1 MLLIFEH
8 IQDAVHSLKSTP
20 LRTLLTTLGV
30 MIGVTS
36 ITAILS
42 LSHGII
48 DVISRQ
54 VNTLEGNIALV
65 RPALPQKSSD
75 ATNLTTPVA
84 QLTFGTSTLTE
95 DDVNAIAKLPNV
107 EMVAPI
113 MVVSGSM
120 KTGDTTLQSG
130 LVVATSPAL
139 AEISNLETRD
149 GQFIDTVTNPNTA
162 VVGPQLAID
171 LFGTERPI
179 GQTFTIRGQ
188 MFTVIGILKPTRDPI
203 NFNSIDFDNASIISL
218 EAGKNFNRGRSQIQQ
233 INVRAKS
240 PAVLP
245 EVTRAMKDELTKRH
259 SGENDFTIVSGEEI
273 IQPNN
278 QLFVAIA
285 GVMTA
290 IAAIS
295 LVVGGI
301 GIMNIMLVSVAE
313 RTREIGLRKAVGASD
328 LNIMG
333 QFLVESLLISLT
345 GGAVG
350 YLVGYAVAFA
360 VSRFLT
366 FTPSFTWSVAGIAL
380 GTSIIVGIIFGLYPA
395 LRAARKDP
403 IKSLRHYE

>member
-8 IQDAVHSLKSTP
+8 VQDAAHSLKSTP

-30 MIGVTS
+30 AIGVTS

-42 LSHGII
+42 LSDGII
-48 DVISRQ
+48 NVISRQ
-54 VNTLEGNIALV
+54 VNTLAGNIALV
-65 RPALPQKSSD
+65 RPALPQKST
-75 ATNLTTPVA
+75 AANLATPVA

-95 DDVNAIAKLPNV
+95 EDIDTIAKLPGV

-120 KTGDTTLQSG
+120 KTADTTLQSG
-130 LVVATSPAL
+130 LVVATSPTL
-139 AEISNLETRD
+139 ATISDLETRI

-162 VVGPQLAID
+162 VVGSQLAID

-188 MFTVIGILKPTRDPI
+188 TFTVIGILEPSRDPI
-203 NFNSIDFDNASIISL
+203 NFNSIDFDNAAIISL

-240 PAVLP
+240 PAALP
-245 EVTRAMKDELTKRH
+245 AVTRLIKDELTKKH
-259 SGENDFTIVSGEEI
+259 GGENDFTVVSGKEI
-273 IQPNN
+273 IQPNS
-278 QLFVAIA
+278 QLFITIGGA
-285 GVMTA
+285 MTV

-301 GIMNIMLVSVAE
+301 GIMNIMLVNVAE
-313 RTREIGLRKAVGASD
+313 RTREIGLRKAIGASD
-328 LNIMG
+328 RNIMG

-345 GGAVG
+345 GGLIG
-350 YLVGYAVAFA
+350 YLAGYAVAFA

-366 FTPSFTWSVAGIAL
+366 FTPSFTWPVAGVAL